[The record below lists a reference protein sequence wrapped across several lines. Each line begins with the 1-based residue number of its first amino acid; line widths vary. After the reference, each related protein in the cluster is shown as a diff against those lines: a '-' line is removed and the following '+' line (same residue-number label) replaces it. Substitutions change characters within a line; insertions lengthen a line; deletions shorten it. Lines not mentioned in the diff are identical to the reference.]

1 MDRQLEWYRYLVHN
15 KTVLGSLFTL
25 IHLPLMLAFLS
36 LVVIGAALVEPFNK
50 VVLFLALAVVALLL
64 YGEHVLDDLTR
75 VGKPWNTAL
84 TDRQLS
90 ILASFVFTM
99 AAVIGLYA
107 SIRFD
112 TVLPL
117 IGVVMGVMFC
127 VLYGMEIWRFH
138 EVVFG
143 ALGMGAVLPMSYLA
157 QMIIT
162 GSAIDYSVLLLGL
175 VAGFIVGY
183 LTLWLYEQ
191 TKTAS
196 YRLMWRLLAIELLSV
211 YSIAVVTLALWY
223 TP

>member
-1 MDRQLEWYRYLVHN
+1 
-15 KTVLGSLFTL
+15 
-25 IHLPLMLAFLS
+25 
-36 LVVIGAALVEPFNK
+36 
-50 VVLFLALAVVALLL
+50 
-64 YGEHVLDDLTR
+64 
-75 VGKPWNTAL
+75 
-84 TDRQLS
+84 
-90 ILASFVFTM
+90 
-99 AAVIGLYA
+99 